1 MPTDLLIVYD
11 DFGRNMTPLAQAVE
25 EGASGVSGTTVK
37 RRLVQEATAE
47 DMLAA
52 DGIILGSPNFSG
64 ISGRLKSWLDSDPME
79 VLWEGQP
86 MRGKVGAAFVAGRSR
101 NAGQEF
107 TLLALL
113 HVLWG
118 YGMFVVGVP
127 WSDLMLASSSYYG
140 AASSRQLQDEDL
152 AQARV
157 LGERIARVTERLY
170 GARQERL

>member
-1 MPTDLLIVYD
+1 MPVQLLIVYD

-25 EGASGVSGTTVK
+25 EGASGVTGTTVQ
-37 RRLVQEATAE
+37 RRLVQDGTAD

-52 DGIILGSPNFSG
+52 DAVILGSPNFSG

-118 YGMFVVGVP
+118 YGMLVVGVP

-140 AASSRQLQDEDL
+140 AAASRQLQEEDL
-152 AQARV
+152 AQARL
-157 LGERIARVTERLY
+157 LGERVARVCQRLY
-170 GARQERL
+170 GTGEPRL